1 MLVGGTNSGKTVT
14 FEILKHAMTNLKKK
28 VNKINLGINIAKI
41 LDNTNL
47 HIES

>member
-28 VNKINLGINIAKI
+28 VCINKVGINIIKV
-41 LDNTNL
+41 LDNLN
-47 HIES
+47 IYFES